1 MDMENRLVVSSRE
14 RQGKA
19 RGQRLLC
26 LKQISYKDLFIA
38 QGIQP
43 TFHDDFKQSV
53 IFKNWGSLWY
63 TPETNNIV
71 HQLHHNKK

>member
-14 RQGKA
+14 RQGKG
-19 RGQRLLC
+19 RGYKLLC
-26 LKQISYKDLFIA
+26 LKQISYKDVFTA

-53 IFKNWGSLWY
+53 TFKNWESLWY
-63 TPETNNIV
+63 TPETYNIV